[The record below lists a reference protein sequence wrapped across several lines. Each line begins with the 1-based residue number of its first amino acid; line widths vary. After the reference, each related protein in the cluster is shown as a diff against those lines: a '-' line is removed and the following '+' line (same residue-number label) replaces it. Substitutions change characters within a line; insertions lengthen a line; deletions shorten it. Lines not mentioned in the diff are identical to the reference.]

1 MFVIGHNTKLLASE
15 LISAACPSCGNKN
28 CLELTLYQKYV
39 HFFYIPFWPIKKTV
53 YAQCSHCK
61 IVKEE
66 KEMTSS
72 LQIVCTDLKKDT
84 KAPLY
89 MYAGIA
95 VFAILI
101 ASSFYLQKQ
110 SYKQNQALLSYPKIG
125 DIVEVNAKPNEFTIG
140 KIVKVSEDSVFLL
153 WHQYVVNKE
162 EGLNDLMENKQEEFS
177 NITSFVLK
185 PDLLKMLNEKKILK
199 VIRK

>member
-15 LISAACPSCGNKN
+15 SISAACPNCGNKN

-39 HFFYIPFWPIKKTV
+39 HFFYIPFWPIKKTT

-61 IVKEE
+61 VAIEE
-66 KEMTSS
+66 KEMPSS
-72 LQIVCTDLKKDT
+72 LQIVCTAFRKNIKT
-84 KAPLY
+84 PLY

-101 ASSFYLQKQ
+101 AISVCLQKQ
-110 SYKQNQALLSYPKIG
+110 NDKQNQALLSSPQTG
-125 DIVEVNAKPNEFTIG
+125 DIVEVNAKPDEFTIG
-140 KIVKVSEDSVFLL
+140 KIVKVSGDSVFLL

-162 EGLNDLMENKQEEFS
+162 EGLNDLVENKKEFS
-177 NITSFVLK
+177 DITSFVLK
-185 PDLLKMLNEKKILK
+185 PDLLKMLKEKKILK